1 MATVK
6 YLLQSSSVNSNI
18 YVRFSISRQTVLK
31 RKTGLVINSSDW
43 NSERSQP
50 KMSRED
56 LKSIKSKLNYL
67 ALFIQEAYNTDISRG
82 VEFNGDWLQS
92 VIDQFNHKTP
102 VIHLDLL
109 TNYIDKY
116 IDEAPF
122 KTNSKGGTGL
132 SAGRVSN
139 IKLFKS
145 TILRYEIDGL
155 NSKKI
160 QIKNIDIQ
168 FAEDFKRWLSK
179 QGYSISYIGK
189 NIANLNTMCNDAFK
203 NGIETNKQ
211 IKNIKVVSEKRKP
224 EEIVYLS
231 NEEQQKIKETEL
243 TSTAYINARKW
254 LLLGCLIGQRGG
266 DLLSLTSDNIKERQ
280 GRKIIELVQQKTGK
294 QVAIPVSNK
303 ALEYVE
309 NEFPYKIS
317 LARFNEYIKKIC
329 EKAEINKPAT
339 GLIKEEGKKGK
350 VKTTLPK
357 WKTISSHVCRRSFA
371 TNYYTKI
378 PTPLL
383 MNITAHSTEKVFL
396 AYIGKTTYDNAFQ
409 ILDYFNTLDT

>member
-6 YLLQSSSVNSNI
+6 YLLQNSSVNSNI
-18 YVRFSISRQTVLK
+18 YVRFSINRKTVLK
-31 RKTGLVINSSDW
+31 RKTGLVINSADW
-43 NSERSQP
+43 SSERSQP
-50 KMSRED
+50 KMSRDD
-56 LKSIKSKLNYL
+56 LKSIKSKLDYL
-67 ALFIQEAYNTDISRG
+67 ALFIQEAYNTDISKG
-82 VEFNGDWLQS
+82 VDFNGDWLQY
-92 VIDQFNHKTP
+92 VIDVFNNKTP
-102 VIHLDLL
+102 VVELDVL
-109 TNYIDKY
+109 TNYIEKY
-116 IDEAPF
+116 KDEAPF
-122 KTNSKGGTGL
+122 KTNSKCGTGL
-132 SAGRVSN
+132 STGRISN

-145 TILRYEIDGL
+145 TILRYEKECL
-155 NSKKI
+155 NSQKI
-160 QIKNIDIQ
+160 LIKNIDIQ
-168 FAEDFKRWLSK
+168 FAEDFKIWLSK

-211 IKNIKVVSEKRKP
+211 IKNIKAVSEKRKP
-224 EEIVYLS
+224 EDIVYLS
-231 NEEQQKIKETEL
+231 IEEQQKIKETEL

-266 DLLSLTSDNIKERQ
+266 DLLSLTPDNIKERQ

-294 QVAIPVSNK
+294 QVAIPISDK
-303 ALEYVE
+303 AMEYVE

-329 EKAEINKPAT
+329 EKAEINKPTT
-339 GLIKEEGKKGK
+339 GLINEEGKKGK

-409 ILDYFNTLDT
+409 ILDYFNKLD

>member
-18 YVRFSISRQTVLK
+18 YVRFSINRKTVLK
-31 RKTGLVINSSDW
+31 RKTGFVINSTDW

-50 KMSRED
+50 KMSRDD
-56 LKSIKSKLNYL
+56 LKSIKSKLDYL

-82 VEFNGDWLQS
+82 VEFNGDWLQY
-92 VIDQFNHKTP
+92 VIDQFNNKTP
-102 VIHLDLL
+102 VVQLDVL
-109 TNYIDKY
+109 TNYIEKY
-116 IDEAPF
+116 KDEAPF

-132 SAGRVSN
+132 STGRISN

-145 TILRYEIDGL
+145 TILRYEKESL
-155 NSKKI
+155 NSQKVL
-160 QIKNIDIQ
+160 IKNIDIQ
-168 FAEDFKRWLSK
+168 FAEDFKIWLSK

-224 EEIVYLS
+224 EEIIYLS

-243 TSTAYINARKW
+243 TSIAYINARKW

-266 DLLSLTSDNIKERQ
+266 DLLSLTPDNIKERQ

-329 EKAEINKPAT
+329 EKAEINKLTT
-339 GLIKEEGKKGK
+339 GLLKEEGIKGK

-383 MNITAHSTEKVFL
+383 MNITAHSSEKVFL

-409 ILDYFNTLDT
+409 ILDYFNKLD

>member
-6 YLLQSSSVNSNI
+6 YLLQSLSVNSNI

-31 RKTGLVINSSDW
+31 RKTGFVINSTDW

-50 KMSRED
+50 KMSRDD
-56 LKSIKSKLNYL
+56 LKSIKSKLDYL

-82 VEFNGDWLQS
+82 VEFNGDWFQY

-102 VIHLDLL
+102 VIQLDIL
-109 TNYIDKY
+109 TNYIEKY
-116 IDEAPF
+116 KDEAPF

-132 SAGRVSN
+132 SDGRINN

-145 TILRYEIDGL
+145 TILRYEKESL
-155 NSKKI
+155 NSQKI
-160 QIKNIDIQ
+160 LIKNVDIQ

-266 DLLSLTSDNIKERQ
+266 DLLSLTPDNIKERQ

-350 VKTTLPK
+350 AKTTLPK

>member
-18 YVRFSISRQTVLK
+18 YVRFSINRKTVLK
-31 RKTGLVINSSDW
+31 RKTGFVINSTDW

-50 KMSRED
+50 KMSRDD
-56 LKSIKSKLNYL
+56 LKSIKSKLDYL

-82 VEFNGDWLQS
+82 VEFNGDWLQY
-92 VIDQFNHKTP
+92 VIDQFNNKTP
-102 VIHLDLL
+102 VVQLDVL
-109 TNYIDKY
+109 TNYIEKY
-116 IDEAPF
+116 KDEAPF

-132 SAGRVSN
+132 STGRISN

-145 TILRYEIDGL
+145 TILRYEKESL
-155 NSKKI
+155 NSQKVL
-160 QIKNIDIQ
+160 IKNIDIQ
-168 FAEDFKRWLSK
+168 FAEDFKIWLSK

-243 TSTAYINARKW
+243 TSIAYINARKW

-266 DLLSLTSDNIKERQ
+266 DLLSLTPDNIKERQ

-329 EKAEINKPAT
+329 EKAEINKPTT
-339 GLIKEEGKKGK
+339 GLLKEEGIKGK

-383 MNITAHSTEKVFL
+383 MNITAHSSEKVFL

-409 ILDYFNTLDT
+409 ILDYFNKLD

>member
-18 YVRFSISRQTVLK
+18 YVRFSISRHTVLK

-43 NSERSQP
+43 SSDKSQP
-50 KMSRED
+50 KMSRDD
-56 LKSIKSKLNYL
+56 LKRIKSKLDYL

-82 VEFNGDWLQS
+82 VEFNGDWLQY

-102 VIHLDLL
+102 VIQLDIL
-109 TNYIDKY
+109 TNYIEKY
-116 IDEAPF
+116 KDEAPF

-132 SAGRVSN
+132 SDGRINN

-145 TILRYEIDGL
+145 IILRYEKESL
-155 NSKKI
+155 NSQKI
-160 QIKNIDIQ
+160 LIKNVDIQ
-168 FAEDFKRWLSK
+168 FAEDFKIWLSK

-231 NEEQQKIKETEL
+231 NEEQQNIKETEL

-266 DLLSLTSDNIKERQ
+266 DLLSLTPDNIKERQ
-280 GRKIIELVQQKTGK
+280 GCKIIELVQQKTGK

-329 EKAEINKPAT
+329 EKAEINKPTT
-339 GLIKEEGKKGK
+339 GLIKKEGIKGK

-371 TNYYTKI
+371 TNYYAKI

-383 MNITAHSTEKVFL
+383 MNITAHSSEKVFL

-409 ILDYFNTLDT
+409 ILDYFNKLD

>member
-6 YLLQSSSVNSNI
+6 YLLQNSSVNSNI
-18 YVRFSISRQTVLK
+18 YVRFSISRKIVLK
-31 RKTGLVINSSDW
+31 RKTGLIINSADW
-43 NSERSQP
+43 SSERSLP
-50 KMSRED
+50 KMSRDD
-56 LKSIKSKLNYL
+56 LKSIKSKLDYL
-67 ALFIQEAYNTDISRG
+67 ALFIQDAYNTDISKG
-82 VEFNGDWLQS
+82 VEFNGAWLQY
-92 VIDQFNHKTP
+92 VIDVFNNKTP
-102 VIHLDLL
+102 IVELDVL
-109 TNYIDKY
+109 TNYIEKY
-116 IDEAPF
+116 KDEAPF

-132 SAGRVSN
+132 STGRISN

-145 TILRYEIDGL
+145 TILRYEKECL
-155 NSKKI
+155 NSRKI
-160 QIKNIDIQ
+160 LIKNIDIQ
-168 FAEDFKRWLSK
+168 FAEDFKIWLSK
-179 QGYSISYIGK
+179 QGYSISYVGK

-211 IKNIKVVSEKRKP
+211 IKNIKAVSEKRKP
-224 EEIVYLS
+224 EDIVYLS
-231 NEEQQKIKETEL
+231 IEEQQKIKETEL

-266 DLLSLTSDNIKERQ
+266 DLLSLTTDNIKERQ

-329 EKAEINKPAT
+329 EKAEINKPTT

-409 ILDYFNTLDT
+409 ILDYFNTLD

>member
-18 YVRFSISRQTVLK
+18 YVRFSINRKTVLK
-31 RKTGLVINSSDW
+31 RKTGFVINSTDW

-50 KMSRED
+50 KMSRDD
-56 LKSIKSKLNYL
+56 LKSIKSKLDYL

-102 VIHLDLL
+102 VFHLDIL

-122 KTNSKGGTGL
+122 KTNSKGGAGL

-145 TILRYEIDGL
+145 TISRYEIEGL
-155 NSKKI
+155 NSQKI
-160 QIKNIDIQ
+160 LIKNIDIQ
-168 FAEDFKRWLSK
+168 FAEDFKIWLSK

-203 NGIETNKQ
+203 NGLETNKQ
-211 IKNIKVVSEKRKP
+211 IKNIKVISEKRKP
-224 EEIVYLS
+224 DDIIYLS
-231 NEEQQKIKETEL
+231 TEEQQKIKKTEL
-243 TSTAYINARKW
+243 TSVALINARRW
-254 LLLGCLIGQRGG
+254 LLLGCLIGQRGS
-266 DLLSLTSDNIKERQ
+266 DLLSLTLENIKESQ
-280 GRKIIELVQQKTGK
+280 GCKMIELVQQKTGK
-294 QVAIPVSNK
+294 LVAIPLSDK
-303 ALEYVE
+303 ALEYID
-309 NEFPYKIS
+309 NDFPYKIS

-329 EKAEINKPAT
+329 EKAEIDKPT
-339 GLIKEEGKKGK
+339 NGLVKEDGKRAK
-350 VKTTLPK
+350 VKTLLPK

-371 TNYYTKI
+371 TNYYAKI

-383 MNITAHSTEKVFL
+383 MNITAHSSEKVFL
-396 AYIGKTTYDNAFQ
+396 AYIGKTTYDNAIQ
-409 ILDYFNTLDT
+409 ILDYFNKLE

>member
-18 YVRFSISRQTVLK
+18 YVRFSINRKTVLK
-31 RKTGLVINSSDW
+31 RKTGFVINSTDW

-50 KMSRED
+50 KMSRDD
-56 LKSIKSKLNYL
+56 LKSIKSKLDYL

-82 VEFNGDWLQS
+82 VEFNGDWLQY
-92 VIDQFNHKTP
+92 VIDQFNNKTP
-102 VIHLDLL
+102 VVQLDVL
-109 TNYIDKY
+109 TNYIEKY
-116 IDEAPF
+116 KDEAPF

-132 SAGRVSN
+132 STGRISN

-145 TILRYEIDGL
+145 TILRYEKESL
-155 NSKKI
+155 NSQKVL
-160 QIKNIDIQ
+160 IKNIDIQ
-168 FAEDFKRWLSK
+168 FAEDFKIWLSK
-179 QGYSISYIGK
+179 QGYSISYVGK

-243 TSTAYINARKW
+243 TSIAYINARKW

-266 DLLSLTSDNIKERQ
+266 DLLSLTPDNIKERQ

-329 EKAEINKPAT
+329 EKAEINKPTT
-339 GLIKEEGKKGK
+339 GLLKEEGIKGK

-383 MNITAHSTEKVFL
+383 MNITAHSSEKVFL

-409 ILDYFNTLDT
+409 ILDYFNKLD

>member
-43 NSERSQP
+43 SSERSLP
-50 KMSRED
+50 KMSRDD
-56 LKSIKSKLNYL
+56 LKSIKSKLDYL
-67 ALFIQEAYNTDISRG
+67 SLFIQEAYNTDISRG
-82 VEFNGDWLQS
+82 VEFNGDWLQC

-102 VIHLDLL
+102 VVQLDVL
-109 TNYIDKY
+109 TNYIEKY
-116 IDEAPF
+116 KDEAPF

-132 SAGRVSN
+132 STGRISN

-145 TILRYEIDGL
+145 TILRYEKESL
-155 NSKKI
+155 NSQKVL
-160 QIKNIDIQ
+160 IKNIDIQ
-168 FAEDFKRWLSK
+168 FAEDFKIWLSK

-243 TSTAYINARKW
+243 TSIAYINARKW

-266 DLLSLTSDNIKERQ
+266 DLLSLTPDNIKERQ

-329 EKAEINKPAT
+329 EKAEINKPTT
-339 GLIKEEGKKGK
+339 GLLKEEGIKGK

-383 MNITAHSTEKVFL
+383 MNITAHSSEKVFL

-409 ILDYFNTLDT
+409 ILDYFNKLD

>member
-18 YVRFSISRQTVLK
+18 YVRFSINRKTVLK
-31 RKTGLVINSSDW
+31 RKTGFVINSTDW

-50 KMSRED
+50 KMSRDD
-56 LKSIKSKLNYL
+56 LKSIKSKLDYL

-82 VEFNGDWLQS
+82 VEFNGDWLQY
-92 VIDQFNHKTP
+92 VIDQFNNKTP
-102 VIHLDLL
+102 VVQLDVL
-109 TNYIDKY
+109 TNYIEKY
-116 IDEAPF
+116 KDEAPF

-132 SAGRVSN
+132 STGRISN

-145 TILRYEIDGL
+145 TILRYEKESL
-155 NSKKI
+155 NSQKVI
-160 QIKNIDIQ
+160 IKNIDIQ
-168 FAEDFKRWLSK
+168 FAEDFKIWLSK

-224 EEIVYLS
+224 EDIVYLS
-231 NEEQQKIKETEL
+231 TEEQQKIKETEL

-266 DLLSLTSDNIKERQ
+266 DLLSLTPDNIKERQ

-329 EKAEINKPAT
+329 EKAEINKPT
-339 GLIKEEGKKGK
+339 IGLIKEEGKKAK

-409 ILDYFNTLDT
+409 ILDYFNKLD

>member
-1 MATVK
+1 
-6 YLLQSSSVNSNI
+6 
-18 YVRFSISRQTVLK
+18 
-31 RKTGLVINSSDW
+31 
-43 NSERSQP
+43 
-50 KMSRED
+50 
-56 LKSIKSKLNYL
+56 
-67 ALFIQEAYNTDISRG
+67 
-82 VEFNGDWLQS
+82 
-92 VIDQFNHKTP
+92 
-102 VIHLDLL
+102 
-109 TNYIDKY
+109 
-116 IDEAPF
+116 
-122 KTNSKGGTGL
+122 
-132 SAGRVSN
+132 
-139 IKLFKS
+139 
-145 TILRYEIDGL
+145 
-155 NSKKI
+155 
-160 QIKNIDIQ
+160 
-168 FAEDFKRWLSK
+168 
-179 QGYSISYIGK
+179 
-189 NIANLNTMCNDAFK
+189 MCNDAFK

-224 EEIVYLS
+224 EEIIYLS

-243 TSTAYINARKW
+243 TSIAYINARKW

-266 DLLSLTSDNIKERQ
+266 DLLSLTPDNIKVRQ

-329 EKAEINKPAT
+329 EKAEINKPTT
-339 GLIKEEGKKGK
+339 GLLKEEGIKGK

-383 MNITAHSTEKVFL
+383 MNITAHSSEKVFL

-409 ILDYFNTLDT
+409 ILDYFNKLD

>member
-6 YLLQSSSVNSNI
+6 YLLQNSSVNSNI
-18 YVRFSISRQTVLK
+18 YVRFSINRKTVLK
-31 RKTGLVINSSDW
+31 RKTGLVINSADW
-43 NSERSQP
+43 SSERSLP
-50 KMSRED
+50 KMSRDD
-56 LKSIKSKLNYL
+56 LKSIKSKLDYL
-67 ALFIQEAYNTDISRG
+67 ALFIQEAYNTDISKG
-82 VEFNGDWLQS
+82 VKFNGDWLQY
-92 VIDQFNHKTP
+92 VIDVFNNKTP
-102 VIHLDLL
+102 VVELDVL
-109 TNYIDKY
+109 TNYIEKY
-116 IDEAPF
+116 KDEAPF

-132 SAGRVSN
+132 STGRISN

-145 TILRYEIDGL
+145 TILRYEKECL
-155 NSKKI
+155 NSQKI
-160 QIKNIDIQ
+160 LIKNIDIQ
-168 FAEDFKRWLSK
+168 FAEDFKIWLSK

-211 IKNIKVVSEKRKP
+211 IKNIKAVSEKRKP
-224 EEIVYLS
+224 EDIVYLS
-231 NEEQQKIKETEL
+231 IEEQQKIKETEL

-266 DLLSLTSDNIKERQ
+266 DLLSLTPDNIKERQ

-294 QVAIPVSNK
+294 QVAIPISDK
-303 ALEYVE
+303 AMEYVE

-329 EKAEINKPAT
+329 EKAEINKPTT
-339 GLIKEEGKKGK
+339 GLINEEGKKGK

-409 ILDYFNTLDT
+409 ILDYFNKLD

>member
-6 YLLQSSSVNSNI
+6 YLLQNSSVNSNI
-18 YVRFSISRQTVLK
+18 YVRFSISRKTVLK
-31 RKTGLVINSSDW
+31 RKTGLVINSADW
-43 NSERSQP
+43 SSERSQP
-50 KMSRED
+50 KMSRDD
-56 LKSIKSKLNYL
+56 LKSIKSKLDYL
-67 ALFIQEAYNTDISRG
+67 ALFIQEAYNTDISKG
-82 VEFNGDWLQS
+82 VEFNGDWLQY
-92 VIDQFNHKTP
+92 VIDVFNNKTP
-102 VIHLDLL
+102 VVELDVL
-109 TNYIDKY
+109 TNYIEKY
-116 IDEAPF
+116 KDEAPF

-132 SAGRVSN
+132 STGRISN

-145 TILRYEIDGL
+145 TILRYEKECL
-155 NSKKI
+155 NSQKI
-160 QIKNIDIQ
+160 LIKNIDIQ
-168 FAEDFKRWLSK
+168 FAEDFKIWLSK

-211 IKNIKVVSEKRKP
+211 IKNIKAVSEKRKP
-224 EEIVYLS
+224 EDIVYLS
-231 NEEQQKIKETEL
+231 IEEQQKIKETEL

-266 DLLSLTSDNIKERQ
+266 DLLSLTPDSIKERQ

-329 EKAEINKPAT
+329 EKAEINKPTT
-339 GLIKEEGKKGK
+339 GLKKEEGKKGK
-350 VKTTLPK
+350 VKTILPK

-383 MNITAHSTEKVFL
+383 MSITAHSTEKVFL
-396 AYIGKTTYDNAFQ
+396 AYIGKTTYDNAIQ

>member
-6 YLLQSSSVNSNI
+6 YLLQNSSVNSNI
-18 YVRFSISRQTVLK
+18 YVRFSISRKTVLK
-31 RKTGLVINSSDW
+31 RKTGLVINSADW
-43 NSERSQP
+43 SSERSQP
-50 KMSRED
+50 KMSRDD
-56 LKSIKSKLNYL
+56 LKSIKSKLDYL
-67 ALFIQEAYNTDISRG
+67 ALFIQEAYNTDISKG
-82 VEFNGDWLQS
+82 VEFNGDWLQY
-92 VIDQFNHKTP
+92 VIDVFNNKTP
-102 VIHLDLL
+102 VVELDVL
-109 TNYIDKY
+109 TNYIEKY
-116 IDEAPF
+116 KDEAPF

-132 SAGRVSN
+132 STGRISN

-145 TILRYEIDGL
+145 TILRYEKECL
-155 NSKKI
+155 NSQKI
-160 QIKNIDIQ
+160 LIKNIDIQ
-168 FAEDFKRWLSK
+168 FAEDFKIWLSK

-211 IKNIKVVSEKRKP
+211 IKNIKAVSEKRKP
-224 EEIVYLS
+224 EDIVYLS
-231 NEEQQKIKETEL
+231 IEEQQKIKETEL

-266 DLLSLTSDNIKERQ
+266 DLLSLTPDNIKERQ

-329 EKAEINKPAT
+329 EKAEINKPTT

-409 ILDYFNTLDT
+409 ILDYFNTLD

>member
-6 YLLQSSSVNSNI
+6 YLLQNSSVNSNI
-18 YVRFSISRQTVLK
+18 YVRFSISRKTVLK
-31 RKTGLVINSSDW
+31 RKTGLVINSADW
-43 NSERSQP
+43 SSERSQP
-50 KMSRED
+50 KMSRDD
-56 LKSIKSKLNYL
+56 LKSIKSKLDYL
-67 ALFIQEAYNTDISRG
+67 ALFIQEAYNTDISKG
-82 VEFNGDWLQS
+82 VEFNGDWLQY
-92 VIDQFNHKTP
+92 VIDVFNNKTP
-102 VIHLDLL
+102 VVELDVL
-109 TNYIDKY
+109 TNYIEKY
-116 IDEAPF
+116 KDEAPF

-132 SAGRVSN
+132 STGRISN

-145 TILRYEIDGL
+145 TILRYEKECL
-155 NSKKI
+155 NSQKI
-160 QIKNIDIQ
+160 LIKNIDIQ
-168 FAEDFKRWLSK
+168 FAEDFKIWLSK

-211 IKNIKVVSEKRKP
+211 IKNIKAVSEKRKP
-224 EEIVYLS
+224 EDIVYLS
-231 NEEQQKIKETEL
+231 IEEQQKIKETEL

-266 DLLSLTSDNIKERQ
+266 DLLSLTPNNIKERQ

-329 EKAEINKPAT
+329 EKAEINKPTT
-339 GLIKEEGKKGK
+339 GLKKEEGKKGK
-350 VKTTLPK
+350 VKTILPK

>member
-18 YVRFSISRQTVLK
+18 YVRFSINRKTVLK
-31 RKTGLVINSSDW
+31 RKTGFVINSTDW

-50 KMSRED
+50 KMGRED
-56 LKSIKSKLNYL
+56 LKRIKSKLDYL
-67 ALFIQEAYNTDISRG
+67 ALFIQEAYNTDISKG
-82 VEFNGDWLQS
+82 VELNGDWLQY
-92 VIDQFNHKTP
+92 VIDQFNNKTP
-102 VIHLDLL
+102 VVELDVL
-109 TNYIDKY
+109 TNYIEKY
-116 IDEAPF
+116 KDEAPF

-132 SAGRVSN
+132 SAGRISN
-139 IKLFKS
+139 IKLFKN
-145 TILRYEIDGL
+145 TILRYEKESL
-155 NSKKI
+155 NSQKVI
-160 QIKNIDIQ
+160 IKNIDIQ
-168 FAEDFKRWLSK
+168 FAEDFKIWLSK

-224 EEIVYLS
+224 EDIVYLS
-231 NEEQQKIKETEL
+231 TEEQQKIKETEL

-266 DLLSLTSDNIKERQ
+266 DLLSLTPENIKEWQ
-280 GRKIIELVQQKTGK
+280 GHKIIELVQQKTGK

-309 NEFPYKIS
+309 SDFPYKIS
-317 LARFNEYIKKIC
+317 LAKFNEYIKKIC
-329 EKAEINKPAT
+329 EKAEINIPT
-339 GLIKEEGKKGK
+339 IGLIKEEGKKAK
-350 VKTTLPK
+350 VKTILPK

-383 MNITAHSTEKVFL
+383 MNITAHSSEKVFL
-396 AYIGKTTYDNAFQ
+396 AYIGKTTYDNASQ
-409 ILDYFNTLDT
+409 ILDYFNKLD

>member
-6 YLLQSSSVNSNI
+6 YLLQNSSVNSNI
-18 YVRFSISRQTVLK
+18 YVRFSINRKTVLK
-31 RKTGLVINSSDW
+31 RKTGLVINSADW
-43 NSERSQP
+43 SSERSQP
-50 KMSRED
+50 KMSRDD
-56 LKSIKSKLNYL
+56 LKSIKSKLDYL
-67 ALFIQEAYNTDISRG
+67 ALFIQEAYNTDISKG
-82 VEFNGDWLQS
+82 VEFNGDWLQY
-92 VIDQFNHKTP
+92 VIDVFNNKTP
-102 VIHLDLL
+102 VVELDVL
-109 TNYIDKY
+109 TNYIEKY
-116 IDEAPF
+116 KDEAPF

-132 SAGRVSN
+132 STGRISN

-145 TILRYEIDGL
+145 TILRYEKECL
-155 NSKKI
+155 NSQKI
-160 QIKNIDIQ
+160 LIKNIDIQ
-168 FAEDFKRWLSK
+168 FAEDFKIWLSK

-211 IKNIKVVSEKRKP
+211 IKNIKAVSEKRKP
-224 EEIVYLS
+224 EDIVYLS
-231 NEEQQKIKETEL
+231 IEEQQKIKETEL

-266 DLLSLTSDNIKERQ
+266 DLLSLTPDNIKERQ

-294 QVAIPVSNK
+294 QVAIPISDK
-303 ALEYVE
+303 AMEYVE

-329 EKAEINKPAT
+329 EKAEINKPTT
-339 GLIKEEGKKGK
+339 GLINEEGKKGK

-409 ILDYFNTLDT
+409 ILDYFNKLD